1 MENPRLR
8 TLSLMLT
15 FRLSHNSGA
24 TYITFSSGG
33 ASFSSR
39 MAAGSGQGTSGGN
52 MAAGG
57 MELETTGLGALVLGS
72 SVDGGWIGLLNG
84 LGTEEVDDDCGK
96 ESREASG
103 SFRVAAG

>member
-33 ASFSSR
+33 STFSSKA
-39 MAAGSGQGTSGGN
+39 AAGSGQGTTGAE
-52 MAAGG
+52 MATGG
-57 MELETTGLGALVLGS
+57 MELETSVLGALASGS

-84 LGTEEVDDDCGK
+84 LGTEEVDDARCK
-96 ESREASG
+96 ESRDAADSL
-103 SFRVAAG
+103 RAAVA